1 MTIVAGVMNLQ
12 DYPHTVNIPS
22 SNNNKLLLQIAIDQ
36 AITVKYKFSSHQSST
51 SSSTSSQKNKKN
63 GNTNKMKLLVY
74 LSFKLYIDLPK
85 QQEHARVKKTRFKIE
100 VTVILD
106 QTLTRRTII
115 FIHTTAT
122 PLIKRIKMRRMVLL
136 KIGNGDLLH
145 MNW

>member
-1 MTIVAGVMNLQ
+1 
-12 DYPHTVNIPS
+12 
-22 SNNNKLLLQIAIDQ
+22 
-36 AITVKYKFSSHQSST
+36 
-51 SSSTSSQKNKKN
+51 
-63 GNTNKMKLLVY
+63 MKLLVY
-74 LSFKLYIDLPK
+74 LSFKLYIELPK
-85 QQEHARVKKTRFKIE
+85 EQEHARVKKTRFKIE
-100 VTVILD
+100 VAVILD